1 MYRMH
6 PNSEPERF
14 IHALAVGSLRSARGY
29 ITNSTFAG
37 APHKTRQIMN
47 RTFAGAPHKTRQ
59 IMNRTF
65 AGAPQML
72 LRMFP
77 MLPCYRFGKHG

>member
-47 RTFAGAPHKTRQ
+47 RTFAGAP
-59 IMNRTF
+59 
-65 AGAPQML
+65 QML

-77 MLPCYRFGKHG
+77 MLPCYRFGKQGNMGNTGNAPGWI

>member
-14 IHALAVGSLRSARGY
+14 IHTLAVGSLRSARGY
-29 ITNSTFAG
+29 ITNS
-37 APHKTRQIMN
+37 
-47 RTFAGAPHKTRQ
+47 TFAGAPHKTRQ

-77 MLPCYRFGKHG
+77 MLPCYRFGKQGNMGNTGNAPGWI

>member
-14 IHALAVGSLRSARGY
+14 IHALAVGSLRPARGY
-29 ITNSTFAG
+29 ITNS
-37 APHKTRQIMN
+37 
-47 RTFAGAPHKTRQ
+47 TFAGAPHKTRQ

-77 MLPCYRFGKHG
+77 MLPCYRFGKQGNMGNTGNAPGWI